1 MTKLHITIQ
10 DNEHRDDLNN
20 EDSRD
25 NTSTHLAI
33 PTNTDP
39 ILLPQPQ
46 VLKTGAYTAQDGDRV
61 CGGGGKD
68 EQESCPSFTTYIRHG
83 CYGDVHG
90 GSQSCRSLRI
100 HLNIGDHFTE
110 HFCFI
115 NRMWTIGVNNGRLF

>member
-1 MTKLHITIQ
+1 MGMTKLHITIQ

-61 CGGGGKD
+61 CGGEAKTNKRAV
-68 EQESCPSFTTYIRHG
+68 QA
-83 CYGDVHG
+83 
-90 GSQSCRSLRI
+90 SQLISDTAAMAMFMV
-100 HLNIGDHFTE
+100 DHNHAE
-110 HFCFI
+110 ASAFI
-115 NRMWTIGVNNGRLF
+115 